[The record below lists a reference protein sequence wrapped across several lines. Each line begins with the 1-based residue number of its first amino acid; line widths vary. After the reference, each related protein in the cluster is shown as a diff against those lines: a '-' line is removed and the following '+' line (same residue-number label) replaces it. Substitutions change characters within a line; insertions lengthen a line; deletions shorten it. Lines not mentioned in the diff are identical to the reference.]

1 MSYEV
6 VEDGLR
12 DVIRKLANYDSDNCV
27 TGNYKP
33 LGLGKRRVVVLQPGS
48 VPSRSIVAAPRRI
61 RTLWV
66 INIELYIRF
75 RTDVTTI
82 ADDIRTDRQ
91 EIIDQVDKWSK
102 LDATAGVVNAFITS
116 VDEPEMWRVGASRS
130 WWRQVLRCE
139 VEERASVTS
148 SES

>member
-12 DVIRKLANYDSDNCV
+12 DVIRKLGNYDSSNCV
-27 TGNYKP
+27 TGNYRP
-33 LGLGKRRVVVLQPGS
+33 LGGGKRRVVVLQPGA
-48 VPSRSIVAAPRRI
+48 VPDRSIAAALRRI

-66 INIELYIRF
+66 VNIELYIRF
-75 RTDVTTI
+75 RTDVSTI

-91 EIIDQVDKWSK
+91 EIIDQVDKWPK
-102 LDATAGVVNAFITS
+102 LDATSGVVNAFITS
-116 VDEPEMWRVGASRS
+116 VSEPEMWRLGESRN

-139 VEERASVTS
+139 IEERVNVTAS
-148 SES
+148 E